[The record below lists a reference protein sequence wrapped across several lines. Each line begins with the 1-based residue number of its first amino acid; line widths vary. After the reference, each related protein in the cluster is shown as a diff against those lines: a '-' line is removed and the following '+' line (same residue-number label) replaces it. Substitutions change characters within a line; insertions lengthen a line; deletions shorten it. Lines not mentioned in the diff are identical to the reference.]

1 MGILEQRL
9 YDYMI
14 DRDVPPL
21 VAQSAAEEC
30 ARRMERNAVLGA
42 AGGFAVGFLT
52 ANPGAILMGLAGA
65 GFGGAATLLASPSCE
80 QVREA
85 ASQIISQTAP

>member
-14 DRDVPPL
+14 DRDVPPS
-21 VAQSAAEEC
+21 VARSAAEEC
-30 ARRMERNAVLGA
+30 ARRIERNAALGA
-42 AGGFAVGFLT
+42 AGGLALGYLT
-52 ANPGAILMGLAGA
+52 GNPATILMGLAGA

-80 QVREA
+80 QVRDA
-85 ASQIISQTAP
+85 ASKIIFQTSP